1 MELKTTG
8 TDESAH
14 DPHNLVMAFAS
25 QSGVPG
31 GVVALAAVLL
41 PLVLLG
47 RRIFRRSGDDVNG
60 ADGFARAV
68 FWGECAFL
76 LHTHMDVDLQIPASM
91 AAAGAML
98 AAALPEFPAQ
108 MAARGMRRWMLVAAG
123 MLFAAVA
130 AVGNIHWLRAELAY
144 DRLLSLARPQSAEG
158 QKRPVSEAEVIRALR
173 ETAALRPGSPFPW
186 EAAGDFFWSRRD
198 GTMAEKCYR
207 EAARRTP
214 DRPSLYRR
222 FFELEMARGNR
233 VAAEKH
239 LRRMLELF
247 PSNPQYQAL
256 VAEFE
261 RGERK

>member
-1 MELKTTG
+1 
-8 TDESAH
+8 
-14 DPHNLVMAFAS
+14 
-25 QSGVPG
+25 
-31 GVVALAAVLL
+31 
-41 PLVLLG
+41 
-47 RRIFRRSGDDVNG
+47 
-60 ADGFARAV
+60 
-68 FWGECAFL
+68 
-76 LHTHMDVDLQIPASM
+76 MDVDLQIPASM